1 MPASQLRERLA
12 AKGLALA
19 QREEEHRRGLDEARK
34 RAAVLRTWVDEG
46 LKSYAQAIAGA
57 PHLQVT
63 LGPVHP
69 DEKHVRSVEFQVARG
84 RFRALFI
91 VKAKGEITL
100 VGPFRTGKTEGP
112 CQSFSWDAS
121 TEIDEAVAVFL
132 ESFLEE
138 AASP

>member
-1 MPASQLRERLA
+1 MPASKLRERLA

-19 QREEEHRRGLDEARK
+19 QREEEHKHDLKEAHE
-34 RAAVLRTWVDEG
+34 RAHGLRTRVEEG
-46 LKSYAQAIAGA
+46 LKGYTQAIASA

-69 DEKHVRSVEFQVARG
+69 DEKHVRSVEFQLARG

-91 VKAKGEITL
+91 VKAKGEVTL

-112 CQSFSWDAS
+112 CQSFPWDARS
-121 TEIDEAVAVFL
+121 EIDEALVDFL

-138 AASP
+138 AATP